1 MQALVTPEEE
11 PASFMRPRPVS
22 GNWRRSNVPE
32 ILDALASVI
41 AARRAADPNESYVAS
56 LNAKGLNKIL
66 EKIGEE
72 AVEVIIA
79 AKDAELG
86 DISNEEVINEV
97 ADLVFHTLVMLDR
110 LGISHNDVLGV
121 LASRQGLSGLEEKA
135 SRNQ

>member
-1 MQALVTPEEE
+1 MSEV
-11 PASFMRPRPVS
+11 
-22 GNWRRSNVPE
+22 
-32 ILDALASVI
+32 LDALASVI
-41 AARRAADPNESYVAS
+41 AARRAADPSESYVAS

-66 EKIGEE
+66 EKVGEE

-86 DISNEEVINEV
+86 DISHEEVINEV

-110 LGISHNDVLGV
+110 LGIGHNDVLDV
-121 LASRQGLSGLEEKA
+121 LTSRQGLSGLEEKA